1 MGLSVPYPA
10 GRRHGK
16 GGGQMGLSV
25 LYPASHRHGR
35 GGRWDGASSTPL
47 AVDMAG
53 GAEAFC
59 PPPVLHSRRSRHS
72 RRY

>member
-1 MGLSVPYPA
+1 MGLNVPYPA
-10 GRRHGK
+10 GRRHGR

-59 PPPVLHSRRSRHS
+59 PPPVLH
-72 RRY
+72 